1 MLYVIALAGFTSE
14 YPQASS
20 DTVVILG
27 DSLSAGYGLH
37 ADEGWVTLL
46 THRMVSSGYGQT
58 IVNASV
64 SGETTTGGLSRI
76 PRLLNLHHPKVV
88 VLELGANDALRGL
101 PPQSI
106 EDNLVAIGQLVL
118 SSGAR
123 LLLVGAP
130 LPTNYGIEYASSVSV
145 AYRHAAHRLRA
156 SLVPSLIGGIETDEK
171 NFQADHLHPVA
182 AVQMQIL
189 DNIWLYLKP
198 LLRKSSAAAG
208 SSNGR

>member
-1 MLYVIALAGFTSE
+1 MLCVIALAGFTSE
-14 YPQASS
+14 YPQAPS
-20 DTVVILG
+20 DAVVILG

-46 THRMVSSGYGQT
+46 THRMLASGYGQT

-76 PRLLNLHHPKVV
+76 PRILNLHHPKVV

-106 EDNLVAIGQLVL
+106 EDNLVAIGQLVIK
-118 SSGAR
+118 SGAR
-123 LLLVGAP
+123 LLLVGSP
-130 LPTNYGIEYASSVSV
+130 LPSNYGIEYASSVSV
-145 AYRHAAHRLRA
+145 AYRQAAHRLRA
-156 SLVPSLIGGIETDEK
+156 PLVPSLIAGIPADEK
-171 NFQADHLHPVA
+171 NFQADQLHPVA

-189 DNIWLYLKP
+189 DNIWTSLKP
-198 LLRKSSAAAG
+198 LLRHSPVAAG